1 MVKQRHQLF
10 ASVLCVSDVLVAS
23 VACFVAWLVRHLAA
37 GPWWPRS
44 WEEYFREPLI
54 PLAVPLTVLSL
65 RMFGLYRPRRDRS
78 MWSEQAQI
86 LKGTM
91 VALAAMVVVLW
102 AMDYDFVARDPR
114 PTAAGLTGL
123 IHEVQRTERRVEVL
137 GYPIEV
143 GRLQLGSLAI
153 VLPLFLSVH
162 RVAFR
167 LVLRRIRRHG
177 RNLRHVAIIGVGRL
191 GQIAGRTLSRNPWT
205 GLNVAYFISHEPT
218 DSRKSCLGRPV
229 HGGLDDLEQILETHK
244 VDAVYLA
251 IPNARAAETPRI
263 LARLER
269 FALDVR
275 LIPDV
280 TPRYLPQSMA
290 ISELDG
296 MPILSC
302 RECPLYGLGGFSKRL
317 IDITGASLGL
327 ILFSPLMLIIAILVR
342 LSGPGRIIFKQRR
355 VSLGGETF
363 KIYKFRTMYHVEDER
378 REFARHAALARS
390 SAGDPSPH
398 APITDAASTPGW
410 TARND
415 PRITPIG
422 RFLRRTSLDELPQLL
437 NVFKGQMSLVGP
449 RPERPEL
456 IERFRDDWR
465 GYMLRQHVKA
475 GITGWAQVRG
485 LRGDTDL
492 RKRLQHD
499 LFYIRHWSLWFD
511 LKILWLTLFSGFLH
525 RNAH

>member
-10 ASVLCVSDVLVAS
+10 AFLLCVSDAVVVALAC
-23 VACFVAWLVRHLAA
+23 VAAWLVRHALV
-37 GPWWPRS
+37 GLWWPRS
-44 WEEYFREPLI
+44 WENYFKEPLI
-54 PLAVPLTVLSL
+54 PLTVPLALLSM
-65 RMFGLYRPRRDRS
+65 RFFGLYRPRRDRS
-78 MWSEQAQI
+78 MWHEQAQI
-86 LKGTM
+86 VK
-91 VALAAMVVVLW
+91 ASLAAVAVLVVVMW
-102 AMDYDFVARDPR
+102 AMDSDFVSGGKGLGRVDI
-114 PTAAGLTGL
+114 AGAF
-123 IHEVQRTERRVEVL
+123 VEVER
-137 GYPIEV
+137 I
-143 GRLQLGSLAI
+143 QLACLA
-153 VLPLFLSVH
+153 VFLPLLVGAH
-162 RVAFR
+162 RAIFR
-167 LVLRRIRRHG
+167 LALRRIRSRG

-191 GQIAGRTLSRNPWT
+191 GQIAGRTLSRNAWT
-205 GLNVAYFISHEPT
+205 GLHVAYFISHERKDARPT
-218 DSRKSCLGRPV
+218 CLSRPV
-229 HGGLDDLEQILETHK
+229 HGGLDDLERTLETHH
-244 VDAVYLA
+244 VDAIYLA
-251 IPNARAAETPRI
+251 LPNARAAETPEI

-280 TPRYLPQSMA
+280 PPRYLPQSMTL
-290 ISELDG
+290 SELDG

-317 IDITGASLGL
+317 VDIAGSIAALV
-327 ILFSPLMLIIAILVR
+327 LFSPLMLLIALAVR
-342 LSGPGRIIFKQRR
+342 LSGPGPVIFKQRR

-378 REFARHAALARS
+378 RELAEQQAAA
-390 SAGDPSPH
+390 AGESP
-398 APITDAASTPGW
+398 AIPGW

-415 PRITPIG
+415 GRVTPVG
-422 RFLRRTSLDELPQLL
+422 RWLRKTSLDEIPQFL
-437 NVFKGQMSLVGP
+437 NVLKGQMSLVGP

-511 LKILWLTLFSGFLH
+511 AKILWLTLFRGFLH